1 MQVKSFVVR
10 KPLLLPFLSLMNISN
25 VAVQRFFVGVVVLA
39 NLTGISDLQVNGFH
53 MALKNIRT
61 SKTFNTL
68 IALVSL
74 THMVDWK
81 DWGHTCSK
89 QTADFF
95 FFLP

>member
-1 MQVKSFVVR
+1 
-10 KPLLLPFLSLMNISN
+10 MNVSN
-25 VAVQRFFVGVVVLA
+25 VAIQSLFFGITVLTY
-39 NLTGISDLQVNGFH
+39 LTRISDLQVNGFH
-53 MALKNIRT
+53 MALKNVRT

-95 FFLP
+95 YVFCRRAKKLFFYVKELDP